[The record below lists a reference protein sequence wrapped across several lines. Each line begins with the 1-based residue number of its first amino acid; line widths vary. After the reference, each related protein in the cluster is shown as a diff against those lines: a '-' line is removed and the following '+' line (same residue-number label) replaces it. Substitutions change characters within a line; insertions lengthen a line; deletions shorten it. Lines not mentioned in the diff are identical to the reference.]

1 MRTLRTSAGLP
12 AIPPRKPEVD
22 AIATRAGK
30 DGAWRAVVK
39 VSLSSE

>member
-12 AIPPRKPEVD
+12 AMPPRKPEVD
-22 AIATRAGK
+22 AMATSAGK